1 MEITYVVIIMKEL
14 FIALVSVVFISGLF
28 LTSNVNA
35 DGGQWRL
42 LTPRMILRTNVTTGK
57 VSFVNGSIGVGNTD
71 AHPVNVSLMPQGD
84 IKDIITLEEINFTL
98 VPNETK
104 WINFSVGIKKPGT
117 YNGMVI
123 VSFERE
129 GAIPS
134 GLASEIIIIANEN
147 KSQTIGNMISKEKL
161 FLVFSL
167 AFITLAIIIAKVRRQ
182 NKK

>member
-1 MEITYVVIIMKEL
+1 MKEL
-14 FIALVSVVFISGLF
+14 LIALVSVVFISGLLF
-28 LTSNVNA
+28 ASNVDA
-35 DGGQWRL
+35 DGGQWKL
-42 LTPRMILRTNVTTGK
+42 LTPRMILRTNVTAGGI
-57 VSFVNGSIGVGNTD
+57 SFVNSSIGVSNTD
-71 AHPVNVSLMPQGD
+71 AHPVNVSLIPQGD

-98 VPNETK
+98 QPNETK
-104 WINFSVGIKKPGT
+104 WINFSVEIKKPGT

-147 KSQTIGNMISKEKL
+147 KSQTISDMISKEKL

-167 AFITLAIIIAKVRRQ
+167 TFIILTLSLIHI
-182 NKK
+182 